1 MELKKIISAAL
12 LLGAISFSA
21 TTASARSGFEV
32 TLNTAL
38 GATGLSCSACHVGGT
53 SAASATTPMALTW
66 KSSSLASNLANSDSD
81 GDGYTNKQEV
91 SGALLNFNTA
101 TVSPF
106 TIKSA
111 GAGVTDTALTSV
123 VVIGT
128 AGATAPAFTD
138 PYTLATTGKEILG
151 GVSVNIA
158 NTATLY
164 FKAGAVDAASLVYT
178 VDATGQGTAATM
190 GTDWTV
196 TVDGGLNILA
206 LPAGAVNASY
216 VVVRSIPAAQILPAK
231 DKASV
236 VGCMTGSTLLPL
248 MLFALLSLGFF
259 VRRKS

>member
-1 MELKKIISAAL
+1 MEFKKLISAAL

-21 TTASARSGFEV
+21 TTASARSGFEI

-53 SAASATTPMALTW
+53 SAASATTPIANTW
-66 KSSSLASNLANSDSD
+66 KAGLSLTNTDSD
-81 GDGYTNKQEV
+81 GDGYTNKQEA

-111 GAGVTDTALTSV
+111 AAAGNVADTALASV
-123 VVIGT
+123 AVIG
-128 AGATAPAFTD
+128 AANATAPAFTD

-151 GVSVNIA
+151 AISVNIA
-158 NTATLY
+158 NAATLY
-164 FKAGAVDAASLVYT
+164 FKAGGVDAVSLVYT

-196 TVDGGLNILA
+196 AADGGLNILA

-216 VVVRSIPAAQILPAK
+216 VVVRAIPAAQILPAK
-231 DKASV
+231 GTASV

>member
-53 SAASATTPMALTW
+53 SAASATTPIALTW
-66 KSSSLASNLANSDSD
+66 KAGLSLPNTDSD

-101 TVSPF
+101 AISPF
-106 TIKSA
+106 TLKSA
-111 GAGVTDTALTSV
+111 AAGVADTALASV
-123 VVIGT
+123 AVIG
-128 AGATAPAFTD
+128 AANATAPAFTD
-138 PYTLATTGKEILG
+138 PYTLAATGKEILG

-158 NTATLY
+158 NAATLY
-164 FKAGAVDAASLVYT
+164 FKAGAVDAVSLVYT

-196 TVDGGLNILA
+196 AADGGLNILA

-216 VVVRSIPAAQILPAK
+216 VVVRTIPAAQIIPAK
-231 DKASV
+231 GTASV
-236 VGCMTGSTLLPL
+236 VGCMTGSTILPL
-248 MLFALLSLGFF
+248 MIFAILSLGFF
-259 VRRKS
+259 IRRKAK